1 VHEFCFFL
9 QDVLVQLSDDSKY
22 LADCEAGL
30 NWKSD
35 VDLMVLPFHKRI
47 FEVIE

>member
-1 VHEFCFFL
+1 MCALVLVFL
-9 QDVLVQLSDDSKY
+9 ILGLVQLCDDDSKY

-35 VDLMVLPFHKRI
+35 VDLMVLSYFQG
-47 FEVIE
+47 